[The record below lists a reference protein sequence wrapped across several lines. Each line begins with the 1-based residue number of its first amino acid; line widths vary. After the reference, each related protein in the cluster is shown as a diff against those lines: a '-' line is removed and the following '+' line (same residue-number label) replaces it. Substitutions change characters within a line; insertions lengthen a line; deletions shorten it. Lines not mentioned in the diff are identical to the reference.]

1 MTTPNFDDR
10 RTIVTSC
17 GVLIDSVVRVLFV
30 HRRDDRDRWPGIWY
44 LPGGEALDD
53 EDVDDAL
60 VRELREEV
68 GVDVRRHD
76 FLETLFDEE
85 PISGRRAVH
94 NIYAVLEFEGDPELL
109 APEEHDQI
117 EWLSLDQLPSR
128 GVPDPLTALLVERMG
143 APPPVPPAAEIE
155 PPDTSPAVEPLE
167 PEEGWDQISSR
178 YQEYAKIPTDK
189 IHYGAGTPTE
199 NELQLVGDPQ
209 GRDVIDVGCG
219 GGQNTIAFK
228 RAGAARVVGIDQSTE
243 QLEFARDLAAREG
256 IDVEFLKSAVETLD
270 SVPDASFDAAFSSY
284 CFQFVADIRATFRSI
299 YRVLRPGG
307 RFAFCLDHPAYMMF
321 GTEGFTLTKP
331 YFQRHADFIWPFR
344 QGGLTGMSA
353 VYHTVE
359 DMFAA
364 LRQAGFVV
372 ESILEPELEEQQIG
386 DWKHDVDR
394 ARKIPRTV
402 IFAARKPEDPS

>member
-17 GVLIDSVVRVLFV
+17 GVLIDSVGRVLFV

-68 GVDVRRHD
+68 GVDVRSHD

-94 NIYAVLEFEGDPELL
+94 NIYAVLEFDGDPQLL

-117 EWLSLDQLPSR
+117 EWLSLDQLPLR

-143 APPPVPPAAEIE
+143 APPPAE
-155 PPDTSPAVEPLE
+155 VEPLDT
-167 PEEGWDQISSR
+167 EEGWDKISNR
-178 YQEYAKIPTDK
+178 YQEYAKIPTDQ

-228 RAGAARVVGIDQSTE
+228 RAGASRVVGIDQSTQ
-243 QLEFARDLAAREG
+243 QLEFARDLASREG
-256 IDVEFLKSAVETLD
+256 IDVEFLKSAVETLAP
-270 SVPDASFDAAFSSY
+270 VPDATFDAAFSSY
-284 CFQFVADIRATFRSI
+284 CFQFVADIRATFRSV

-331 YFQRHADFIWPFR
+331 YFQRNADFIWPFR
-344 QGGLTGMSA
+344 QGEATGISA
-353 VYHTVE
+353 VYHTME

-364 LRQAGFVV
+364 LREAGFVV
-372 ESILEPELEEQQIG
+372 ESILEPELEEQQVG
-386 DWKHDVDR
+386 NWKHDVDR

-402 IFAARKPEDPS
+402 IFAARKPEESP

>member
-17 GVLIDSVVRVLFV
+17 GVLIDSVGRILFV
-30 HRRDDRDRWPGIWY
+30 HRRDDRERWPGIWY

-94 NIYAVLEFEGDPELL
+94 NIYAVLDFDGDPQLL

-117 EWLSLDQLPSR
+117 EWLSLDQLPLR

-143 APPPVPPAAEIE
+143 APPPAPPADNIE
-155 PPDTSPAVEPLE
+155 PLGTEQ
-167 PEEGWDQISSR
+167 GWDKISSR

-228 RAGAARVVGIDQSTE
+228 RAGAARVVGIDQSTA
-243 QLEFARDLAAREG
+243 QLEFARDLAARES

-284 CFQFVADIRATFRSI
+284 CFQFVPDIRATFCSV

-344 QGGLTGMSA
+344 QGEPTGMSA

-359 DMFAA
+359 DIFAA
-364 LRQAGFVV
+364 LREADFVV
-372 ESILEPELEEQQIG
+372 ESILEPELEERQVG
-386 DWKHDVDR
+386 NWKHDVDR

-402 IFAARKPEDPS
+402 IFAARKPEENV

>member
-1 MTTPNFDDR
+1 MTKPNFDDR

-17 GVLIDSVVRVLFV
+17 GVLIDSAGRVLFV
-30 HRRDDRDRWPGIWY
+30 HRRDDRERWPGIWY

-53 EDVDDAL
+53 EDVDDTL

-68 GVDVRRHD
+68 GVDVRSHD

-94 NIYAVLEFEGDPELL
+94 NIYAVLDFDGDPQLL
-109 APEEHDQI
+109 AHEEHDQI
-117 EWLSLDQLPSR
+117 EWLSLDQLPLR
-128 GVPDPLTALLVERMG
+128 GVPDPLITLLVERMG
-143 APPPVPPAAEIE
+143 APPPAPQVDNIE
-155 PPDTSPAVEPLE
+155 PLGAEQ
-167 PEEGWDQISSR
+167 GWDKISSR

-243 QLEFARDLAAREG
+243 QLEFARGLAASEG

-270 SVPDASFDAAFSSY
+270 PVPDASFDAAFSSY
-284 CFQFVADIRATFRSI
+284 CFQFVADIRATFCSV

-321 GTEGFTLTKP
+321 GAEGFTLTKP
-331 YFQRHADFIWPFR
+331 YFQRNADFIWPFR
-344 QGGLTGMSA
+344 QGEATGMSA

-364 LRQAGFVV
+364 LREAGFVV
-372 ESILEPELEEQQIG
+372 ESILEPELEEQQVG
-386 DWKHDVDR
+386 NWKHDVDR

-402 IFAARKPEDPS
+402 IFAARKPEESP